1 MATAVA
7 GNVLELVPEITVNEN
22 GAGEP
27 FDIGAGRVFQ
37 LGLHIVRV
45 IDQESMDLSIWGSAD
60 GKEWSA
66 QPLLRMPQQFY
77 QGETRA
83 VLDVTA
89 RPEVKFIQPRWE
101 LNRWGRGRPIPVFRF
116 RLTARQ
122 VG

>member
-1 MATAVA
+1 MATAVT
-7 GNVLELVPEITVNEN
+7 GDVLELVPEITVHED
-22 GAGEP
+22 GAGES
-27 FDIGAGRVFQ
+27 FDIGVGRMFQ
-37 LGLHIVRV
+37 LELTIVRV
-45 IDQESMDLSIWGSAD
+45 IDQESLDISVWGSAD
-60 GKEWSA
+60 GKEWA
-66 QPLLRMPQQFY
+66 AKPLLRMPQQFY

-83 VLDVTA
+83 VLDVSA